1 MQILLLAFH
10 IYCAAINLTTNE
22 WVSWFLGGFQLCE
35 LIDTSSFRPCMRKTW
50 HCRCGYVMS
59 VAFHKLKQKI
69 WKIQRMAFWSC
80 LASKSFVLCLPRHIE
95 AVSWLEGWR
104 MLVHWVG
111 LQIKWEKY
119 SALYIEIP
127 PKPSESTN
135 PLKRQTRGKCWL
147 WSYWLCW

>member
-1 MQILLLAFH
+1 
-10 IYCAAINLTTNE
+10 
-22 WVSWFLGGFQLCE
+22 
-35 LIDTSSFRPCMRKTW
+35 
-50 HCRCGYVMS
+50 
-59 VAFHKLKQKI
+59 
-69 WKIQRMAFWSC
+69 MAFWSC
-80 LASKSFVLCLPRHIE
+80 LASKSFMLCLPRHIE